1 MIVREPA
8 VAGTFYPDHPDRL
21 RRDLERFL
29 GHVEGEGHDPPPK
42 ALIVPHAGYIYSGE
56 VAGSVYRRLGPV
68 AEGISRVVLLGPAHT
83 VYLEGMAVPEAD
95 CFSTPLGH
103 VPLDQQAIETITSL
117 PGVVHSNAA
126 HSREHS
132 LEVQLPFLQVLL
144 GEFRLVPLVVGHCD
158 PDLVAAVIDTLWG
171 GPETLI
177 VVSSDL
183 SHFLPYGEAR
193 DVDSDTCRRIID
205 KSSSLIGEQACG
217 AYAINGLMRSRH
229 CQELSV
235 EAVDLR
241 NSGDTAGDKRRVV
254 GYGAFLLN

>member
-21 RRDLERFL
+21 RRDLEGFL
-29 GHVEGEGHDPPPK
+29 RPVEEEEHGPPPK
-42 ALIVPHAGYIYSGE
+42 ALIVPHAGYIYSGA
-56 VAGSVYRRLGPV
+56 VAGSVYRKLGPA

-95 CFSTPLGH
+95 CFSTPLGR
-103 VPLDQQAIETITSL
+103 VPVDQPAIDTIASL
-117 PGVVHSNAA
+117 PGVVCSNAA

-144 GEFRLVPLVVGHCD
+144 GDFRLVPLVVGHCD
-158 PDLVAAVIDTLWG
+158 PDRVAAVIDTLWG
-171 GPETLI
+171 GPETLV

-193 DVDSDTCRRIID
+193 EVDGDTCRRILD

-229 CQELSV
+229 GQELSV
-235 EAVDLR
+235 EVVDLR

-254 GYGAFLLN
+254 GYGAFLLH

>member
-21 RRDLERFL
+21 RKDLERFL
-29 GHVEGEGHDPPPK
+29 GNVTNEGDEPPPK
-42 ALIVPHAGYIYSGE
+42 ALIVPHAGYVYSGE
-56 VAGSVYRRLGPV
+56 VAGSVYRRLAPL
-68 AEGISRVVLLGPAHT
+68 AEQIARVVLLGPAHT
-83 VYLEGMAVPEAD
+83 VYLEGVAIPDAQ
-95 CFSTPLGH
+95 CFSTPLGE
-103 VPLDQQAIETITSL
+103 VPLDEKAIETIASL
-117 PGVVHSNAA
+117 PGIVRSNAA

-144 GEFRLVPLVVGHCD
+144 GDFRLVPLVVGHCG
-158 PDLVAAVIDTLWG
+158 PDRVAAVIDALWG

-193 DVDSDTCRRIID
+193 DMDSDTCRRIMG
-205 KSSSLIGEQACG
+205 KSSSLTGEQACG
-217 AYAINGLMRSRH
+217 AYAINGLMRARH
-229 CQELSV
+229 CEALTV
-235 EAVDLR
+235 EAIDLR

-254 GYGAFLLN
+254 GYGAFLLH